1 MFNHMVEHRVEAM
14 DSTFAALAHPVRR
27 EMLTRLSKQDM
38 RVTELAAYF
47 TMSLPGASKHI
58 GQLERAGLVSRRV
71 IGRDHVIQLAP
82 GPLADAAGWIATFE
96 DFWPPRGQ
104 R

>member
-1 MFNHMVEHRVEAM
+1 MFNQMVEHRSEAM
-14 DSTFAALAHPVRR
+14 DSTFGALAHPVRR
-27 EMLTRLSKQDM
+27 EMLTRLSGHDM
-38 RVTELAAYF
+38 RVTELAAFF

-58 GQLERAGLVSRRV
+58 GQLERAGLVTRRV

-82 GPLADAAGWIATFE
+82 QPLAEVAAWLATFE
-96 DFWPPRGQ
+96 DFWPRRRQ